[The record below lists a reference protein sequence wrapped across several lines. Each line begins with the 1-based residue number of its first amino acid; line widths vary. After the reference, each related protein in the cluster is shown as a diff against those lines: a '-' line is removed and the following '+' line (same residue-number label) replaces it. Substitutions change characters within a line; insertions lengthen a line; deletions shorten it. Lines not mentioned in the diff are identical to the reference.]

1 MFQSNCWK
9 AKNKGRNLKTAR
21 EKQPI
26 TRKLSSVTLISDF
39 WSETRKARRKGGN
52 VLAGLKEELSTKNS
66 ISNKAIFQMKEG

>member
-1 MFQSNCWK
+1 MFQSK
-9 AKNKGRNLKTAR
+9 LLESKKQR
-21 EKQPI
+21 EKLENSKREATHHTQ
-26 TRKLSSVTLISDF
+26 SSVTLRSDF